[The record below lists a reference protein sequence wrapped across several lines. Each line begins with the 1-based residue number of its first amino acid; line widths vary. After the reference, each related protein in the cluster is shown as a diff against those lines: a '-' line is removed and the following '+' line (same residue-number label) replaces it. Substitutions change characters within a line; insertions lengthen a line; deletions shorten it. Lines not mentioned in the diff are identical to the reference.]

1 MMSDWRCKTC
11 DALWTE
17 GEFTESCEECGGGAM
32 DAPCF
37 LCGGRCGQRV
47 HRAPMDSN
55 DSGIAHWIGGCAL
68 PKSEQHEILRTSA
81 ESFKKRSEEHDRSD
95 S

>member
-1 MMSDWRCKTC
+1 MIDWRCQTC
-11 DALWTE
+11 DARWTE
-17 GEFTESCEECGGGAM
+17 GQFTETCEECGGGAM

-55 DSGIAHWIGGCAL
+55 DSGLAHWVGGCGL
-68 PKSEQHEILRTSA
+68 PKSEQQEIRA
-81 ESFKKRSEEHDRSD
+81 ELLKKHSEEHGRSD
-95 S
+95 G